1 MPVTSPAHLG
11 LCRRTHRREADE
23 EVTMHREPI
32 TRSRKVAGLAVLAS
46 AALLATGAPITA
58 EAVGVTATAGTAV
71 TSNTSKTSSISAVQ
85 TAADR
90 RYINRYL
97 GGLPALRG
105 PQPSKRQTGPGTQSS
120 TDPMPSDL
128 TAQQQ
133 GIAQSGLSR
142 YECTTTPYSL
152 TTNPQV
158 VVTQSPDANKLWLGG
173 LLQGRGYSNGLGS
186 LRQLPIAQRAPLQ
199 IYISLLGKKDAVT
212 VKNPNA
218 ANVQQA
224 IGRLVQTAIKNH
236 VPVPASIDY
245 DQTNETNS
253 TQALLSLGLSAKYL
267 GASVD
272 SKLDSTN
279 TANESSVV
287 AKFFQ
292 KMFTVSIVT
301 PQTPADYFS
310 HQFTKAS
317 LVQQEQLGRIAR
329 GNPPVVVSNITYG
342 RMLLYS
348 VTAKASTSDL
358 QGALDAAY
366 DGGVG
371 SGSISVNAH
380 DQQVLNSATYNVV
393 AIGGSPTAAQN
404 LIVNHQLGDYFK
416 SQASLAS
423 AVPIAYQMDNIGN
436 DSAASFGETTSYN
449 ETTCQAIANTAV
461 KYGEEVRITLPDAY
475 VNASPANPW
484 YYGNLTVGTA
494 LTHVNWSVDRDP
506 AVQIQPH
513 TATPLTW
520 SGDPNEGADHSYLD
534 LELDTGALASEHHN
548 PSSFSITGN
557 VNNHLAW
564 YEIGDDPVNTYTWS
578 WNVNSSQPGS
588 LTVDGGSAHAD
599 VQLKLAV
606 TKLQDLYDYIP

>member
-1 MPVTSPAHLG
+1 
-11 LCRRTHRREADE
+11 
-23 EVTMHREPI
+23 MHNNPI
-32 TRSRKVAGLAVLAS
+32 AGSHKVAGVAVLAA
-46 AALLATGAPITA
+46 AALLATGASIPA
-58 EAVGVTATAGTAV
+58 RAVGTTATAGTAISPNTSR
-71 TSNTSKTSSISAVQ
+71 TSNVPAVQ
-85 TAADR
+85 SPADR

-97 GGLPALRG
+97 GGLPALKG
-105 PQPSKRQTGPGTQSS
+105 PRPSKQQTGAATQSTTS
-120 TDPMPSDL
+120 PLPSDL

-158 VVTQSPDANKLWLGG
+158 VVTHSPDANKLWLGG

-186 LRQLPIAQRAPLQ
+186 LRQLPIAQRTPLK
-199 IYISLLGKKDAVT
+199 IYISLLGKKDALT
-212 VKNPNA
+212 VQNPNA

-224 IGRLVQTAIKNH
+224 IGRLVQTAIKNR

-245 DQTNETNS
+245 DQTDESNS

-267 GASVD
+267 GATVD
-272 SKLDSTN
+272 SKLNSN
-279 TANESSVV
+279 NAANESSVM

-301 PQTPADYFS
+301 PQTPAAYFS
-310 HQFTKAS
+310 NDFTKAS
-317 LVQQEQLGRIAR
+317 LVQQEQLGRIGR

-358 QGALDAAY
+358 QGALQAAY
-366 DGGVG
+366 DGGAA
-371 SGSISVNAH
+371 SGSISLGTH
-380 DQQVLNSATYNVV
+380 DQQVLNSATYHVV
-393 AIGGSPTAAQN
+393 AIGGSATAAQN
-404 LIVNHQLGDYFK
+404 LVVNHQLGDYFK

-461 KYGEEVRITLPDAY
+461 KYGEKVRITLPLAY

-494 LTHVNWSVDRDP
+494 LTHVNWSEDRDP
-506 AVQIQPH
+506 SVQIQPH
-513 TATPLTW
+513 TATPLSW
-520 SGDPNEGADHSYLD
+520 NGDFDPNQGGDHSYLD
-534 LELDTGALASEHHN
+534 LELDNGALASEHHN
-548 PSSFSITGN
+548 PRSFSITGN
-557 VNNHLAW
+557 LNNHLAW
-564 YEIGDDPVNTYTWS
+564 YQIGSDPVNTYNWS
-578 WNVNSSQPGS
+578 WDVNTSQPGS

>member
-1 MPVTSPAHLG
+1 MTRFALGAAVTAA
-11 LCRRTHRREADE
+11 T
-23 EVTMHREPI
+23 T
-32 TRSRKVAGLAVLAS
+32 LAVLAVPS
-46 AALLATGAPITA
+46 HGQAGAAVAGAPA
-58 EAVGVTATAGTAV
+58 ARHADVRL
-71 TSNTSKTSSISAVQ
+71 Q

-97 GGLPALRG
+97 GGLPALKGAR
-105 PQPSKRQTGPGTQSS
+105 PSKKQTGPATQSTTS
-120 TDPMPSDL
+120 PLPSDL

-186 LRQLPIAQRAPLQ
+186 LRQLPITQRAPLQ
-199 IYISLLGKKDAVT
+199 LYISLLGKKDEVT
-212 VKNPNA
+212 VRNPNA
-218 ANVQQA
+218 ATVQQA
-224 IGRLVQTAIKNH
+224 IGRLVQTAVRNK

-245 DQTNETNS
+245 DQTSESNS

-267 GASVD
+267 GATVD
-272 SKLDSTN
+272 SKLDSN
-279 TANESSVV
+279 DSANESSVV

-301 PQTPADYFS
+301 PQTPAGYFS
-310 HQFTKAS
+310 SRFTKAS
-317 LVQQEQLGRIAR
+317 LLQQEQLGRVGR

-358 QGALDAAY
+358 QAALQAAY

-371 SGSISVNAH
+371 SGSISLGTH
-380 DQQVLNSATYNVV
+380 DQQVLNSATYDVV
-393 AIGGSPTAAQN
+393 ALGGDANAAQN

-416 SQASLAS
+416 SKASLAS
-423 AVPIAYQMDNIGN
+423 AVPISYQMDNIGN

-461 KYGEEVRITLPDAY
+461 KYGEKVRITLPLAY

-484 YYGNLTVGTA
+484 YYGNLTVGDA
-494 LTHVNWSVDRDP
+494 LTHVNWSEDRDP
-506 AVQIQPH
+506 SVQIQPH
-513 TATPLTW
+513 TATPLAWT
-520 SGDPNEGADHSYLD
+520 GAFDPNQGADHSYLD
-534 LELDTGALASEHHN
+534 LELDNGALSSEHHD
-548 PSSFSITGN
+548 PSAFSISGN

-564 YEIGDDPVNTYTWS
+564 YEIGSDPVNTYTWVWS
-578 WNVNSSQPGS
+578 VNSSPYGS

-599 VQLKLAV
+599 VQLKLGV
-606 TKLQDLYDYIP
+606 TKLQDLYDYVP